1 MNGSGPPSRRVI
13 VTGLA
18 ALVGSF
24 ALGVVALRSARGSRA
39 SEQTADARAKASEV
53 SRAIDKAYKDLP
65 LGATSEWHDVSSLI
79 SPLIPAGTPY
89 ELAEGILWHAGFG
102 FRWSRLIAAKPMD
115 ENLKRCPTIAVM
127 RRLRLSPLGEF
138 QASVTLVPDRLSKF
152 DAVERTYA
160 VIRGV
165 RWT

>member
-1 MNGSGPPSRRVI
+1 VI

-24 ALGVVALRSARGSRA
+24 ALGAVALRSARGSRA
-39 SEQTADARAKASEV
+39 SEQTADARAKANEV
-53 SRAIDKAYKDLP
+53 GAAIDKAYKDLP
-65 LGATSEWHDVSSLI
+65 LGTTSEWHDVSSLI
-79 SPLIPAGTPY
+79 SPLIPPGTPY
-89 ELAEGILWHAGFG
+89 DLTEEILWHAGFG
-102 FRWSRLIAAKPMD
+102 FRWSRLTAAKPMD
-115 ENLKRCPTIAVM
+115 ENFKRCPTIAVR

-138 QASVTLVPDRLSKF
+138 QASVTLVPDRRMKF
-152 DAVERTYA
+152 DAVERTCA